1 VLLQPAAPGSAG
13 AGSDQ
18 DLIDIQALKSECPVA
33 ASSAAGL
40 FVSLP
45 EPDAGLAHLQ
55 HTNRK
60 EDAMSDE
67 IRNSETIESGE
78 ATPRQRWLSLDS
90 WAVLLALALAAL
102 VKLHILN
109 TVKW

>member
-1 VLLQPAAPGSAG
+1 MLLQPAAPGSAG
-13 AGSDQ
+13 AWSGSDR

-33 ASSAAGL
+33 ASSATGL
-40 FVSLP
+40 FVSFP
-45 EPDAGLAHLQ
+45 QTRRGLAHLQ
-55 HTNRK
+55 RTSRK

-67 IRNSETIESGE
+67 IRNSEKIESG
-78 ATPRQRWLSLDS
+78 TPARRWLSLDS
-90 WAVLLALALAAL
+90 WAVLLALAAAAL